1 MSLLSCLGGGW
12 RNEDKRV
19 WLFIWRWGRRRGADS
34 TAHLLV
40 SFDQFKSCVDVY
52 VFLLTWT
59 QTNITLLILVFIG
72 FKVAAIHSR
81 VPAVSWNMC
90 TTRWNNLSTV
100 FTASYIEFWFF
111 SDFFLFLLFFVLFL
125 LTKGCKYKEIR
136 RCLQRDIGKLVLI
149 LILPDVISI
158 HKQMFESNHLIKK
171 QDFNIYFKCW
181 KIVFTVRCRKPW
193 LCNNN

>member
-1 MSLLSCLGGGW
+1 MNFSVSLLSCLGGGLKKW
-12 RNEDKRV
+12 GQASLTLHLKMRSEKRS
-19 WLFIWRWGRRRGADS
+19 WLHCTSPGK
-34 TAHLLV
+34 
-40 SFDQFKSCVDVY
+40 FDQFKSCVDVY

-59 QTNITLLILVFIG
+59 QTNITLLILVYIG

-100 FTASYIEFWFF
+100 FTASYIEFCFF
-111 SDFFLFLLFFVLFL
+111 SDFCFVLFL

-149 LILPDVISI
+149 LILPDVIGI